1 MGEGVREMLR
11 VGKLD
16 RVRPNAR
23 RQQALLKLCVI
34 GCQRGPEK
42 VGETEYRHRAWG
54 RGLVDGAKANGLVG
68 FDGGEVRKA
77 ARSCQML

>member
-23 RQQALLKLCVI
+23 LQQALLKLCVI
-34 GCQRGPEK
+34 GCQRGPRRLARPSIATERGVVAWSTVRRQTRWWASM
-42 VGETEYRHRAWG
+42 VG
-54 RGLVDGAKANGLVG
+54 K
-68 FDGGEVRKA
+68 
-77 ARSCQML
+77 